1 MATISDVTTKTK
13 KLTDVL
19 VNQVANRAPVSKNGS
34 NGRPP
39 GNLKRQIKRANNVN
53 TVFEQTKGTSKVV
66 PIQSFTFSIDYAP
79 EGAEYGKYWNDP
91 TVSEQVRNQKT
102 GNQDKINFVEQ
113 AILTPQFQKGLDELL
128 DLIGESIAQGIAD
141 DLEME

>member
-1 MATISDVTTKTK
+1 MATVGQLLNKTK

-19 VNQVANRAPVSKNGS
+19 VNQVANRAPV
-34 NGRPP
+34 RT

>member
-19 VNQVANRAPVSKNGS
+19 VNQVADRAPV
-34 NGRPP
+34 RT

-53 TVFEQTKGTSKVV
+53 TVFEQTKGTSKIV

-91 TVSEQVRNQKT
+91 MVSEQVRNQKT
-102 GNQDKINFVEQ
+102 GNQDKINFVEK
-113 AILTPQFQKGLDELL
+113 AILTPQFQRGLDELL